1 MATEAFLISVEK
13 SKNNKFNHSSLNI
26 MTSYVYVSYLF
37 QLQNYFVTKYTR
49 ACRLIR
55 LLLSQRRVFID
66 REAHV
71 PDKKHFR
78 AILFYWE
85 HFWLFNGQKSI
96 KYS

>member
-1 MATEAFLISVEK
+1 MATEAFLISVEE
-13 SKNNKFNHSSLNI
+13 SKNNQFNHPSLNI

-37 QLQNYFVTKYTR
+37 KVQNYFVTKYTR

-71 PDKKHFR
+71 SAERHFR

-85 HFWLFNGQKSI
+85 HFYFSMDKNH
-96 KYS
+96 